1 MMNPSTSD
9 DFISANSNIGEI
21 SVGTVKIYPAITPGE
36 VKKSFR
42 KFITETGSN
51 IPWERIYLT
60 IGQYYL
66 HLYFNSGKLDS
77 LTLGLWKDEVYEYD
91 MEKVKA
97 LYAKLF
103 AEAEYFPWGT
113 AYIVNG
119 QCHDEPPG
127 ISIHFCLTKPDT
139 SSPSTRASRKSKF
152 KITFYSLPPLLLLF
166 AWLRPVNNGITRWL
180 IVFGTIGVLT
190 DMVFITDRLWRR
202 KRKLV
207 YIFLLAAVGLIAGL
221 LVPSLSSTPLFARL
235 RNQYVQELR
244 SYEGTRYLWGG
255 ENRFGI
261 DCSGLPRKAMRNAL
275 VITGLKNGNS
285 DFILSALKNWWFDA
299 SAKALSE
306 EYRNCVYPLN
316 VSGTVKDSPTY
327 FLQPGDLAITDDGVH
342 VMIYL
347 SPNEWISADPGQ
359 DKVVIEHPS
368 ESKNPWFTR
377 PVHFFRFRLFQ
388 NAEIRSGARTESMRT
403 AWQNF
408 LKGSQTGCCLS
419 TPDTYAKNPHWNVFV
434 SYGRD
439 YTLSFLAERLDSK
452 TATGQYFCG
461 LPKMNEGEVA
471 LVCLERISGKSILK
485 YSGNRSTLKKIIA
498 NADGLA
504 APYFYVVSE
513 ILKNPEAL
521 DAVRDYLL
529 ESERSV
535 AKP

>member
-1 MMNPSTSD
+1 MKMPE
-9 DFISANSNIGEI
+9 AIG
-21 SVGTVKIYPAITPGE
+21 KH
-36 VKKSFR
+36 
-42 KFITETGSN
+42 
-51 IPWERIYLT
+51 LT
-60 IGQYYL
+60 MIRL
-66 HLYFNSGKLDS
+66 
-77 LTLGLWKDEVYEYD
+77 LGIAPV
-91 MEKVKA
+91 
-97 LYAKLF
+97 
-103 AEAEYFPWGT
+103 
-113 AYIVNG
+113 I
-119 QCHDEPPG
+119 
-127 ISIHFCLTKPDT
+127 
-139 SSPSTRASRKSKF
+139 
-152 KITFYSLPPLLLLF
+152 LLL
-166 AWLRPVNNGITRWL
+166 AWLCPVNNGITRWL
-180 IVFGTIGVLT
+180 IVFATIGVLA
-190 DMVFITDRLWRR
+190 DIAFIADLLWRR
-202 KRKLV
+202 KRKWV
-207 YIFLLAAVGLIAGL
+207 YVFLLAAAGVIAGL
-221 LVPSLSSTPLFARL
+221 LAPGLSSTPLFARL

-306 EYRNCVYPLN
+306 GDRNYVYPLN
-316 VSGTVKDSPTY
+316 VSGMVKESPTY

-342 VMIYL
+342 VMVYL

-359 DKVVIEHPS
+359 GKVVIEHPS

-388 NAEIRSGARTESMRT
+388 NAAIRSGSRAESMKT
-403 AWQNF
+403 AWQTF
-408 LKGSQTGCCLS
+408 LRGSQSGCCLS

-439 YTLSFLAERLDSK
+439 YTLSFLAERLESQA
-452 TATGQYFCG
+452 ATGHFFCG

-471 LVCLERISGKSILK
+471 LVCLERISGKSIFK
-485 YSGNRSTLKKIIA
+485 YSGNSPALKKIIA
-498 NADGLA
+498 NSNGLA

-529 ESERSV
+529 ESEKSEV
-535 AKP
+535 KK

>member
-1 MMNPSTSD
+1 M
-9 DFISANSNIGEI
+9 
-21 SVGTVKIYPAITPGE
+21 KIPEAI
-36 VKKSFR
+36 KKR
-42 KFITETGSN
+42 WT
-51 IPWERIYLT
+51 
-60 IGQYYL
+60 
-66 HLYFNSGKLDS
+66 KLK
-77 LTLGLWKDEVYEYD
+77 LLGIAPV
-91 MEKVKA
+91 
-97 LYAKLF
+97 
-103 AEAEYFPWGT
+103 
-113 AYIVNG
+113 I
-119 QCHDEPPG
+119 
-127 ISIHFCLTKPDT
+127 
-139 SSPSTRASRKSKF
+139 
-152 KITFYSLPPLLLLF
+152 LLA
-166 AWLRPVNNGITRWL
+166 AWLWPVNNGITRWM
-180 IVFGTIGVLT
+180 IVFGAIGVLA
-190 DMVFITDRLWRR
+190 DVVFIVARLRR
-202 KRKLV
+202 MRWKWFYV
-207 YIFLLAAVGLIAGL
+207 FPLAVAGLIAGL
-221 LVPSLSSTPLFARL
+221 LMPSLSSTPLFARL

-244 SYEGTRYLWGG
+244 SYERTRYLWGG

-306 EYRNCVYPLN
+306 GDRNYVYPLN
-316 VSGTVKDSPTY
+316 VSGTVKESPTY

-342 VMIYL
+342 VMVYL

-359 DKVVIEHPS
+359 GRVVIEHPS

-388 NAEIRSGARTESMRT
+388 NAEIRSGAREESMKT

-452 TATGQYFCG
+452 TATGHFFCG

-529 ESERSV
+529 GAEKSE

>member
-1 MMNPSTSD
+1 M
-9 DFISANSNIGEI
+9 
-21 SVGTVKIYPAITPGE
+21 
-36 VKKSFR
+36 
-42 KFITETGSN
+42 
-51 IPWERIYLT
+51 
-60 IGQYYL
+60 
-66 HLYFNSGKLDS
+66 
-77 LTLGLWKDEVYEYD
+77 
-91 MEKVKA
+91 
-97 LYAKLF
+97 
-103 AEAEYFPWGT
+103 
-113 AYIVNG
+113 
-119 QCHDEPPG
+119 
-127 ISIHFCLTKPDT
+127 
-139 SSPSTRASRKSKF
+139 
-152 KITFYSLPPLLLLF
+152 LLLL
-166 AWLRPVNNGITRWL
+166 AWLWPVNNGITRWL
-180 IVFGTIGVLT
+180 IVFGAIGVLA

-202 KRKLV
+202 KRKWV
-207 YIFLLAAVGLIAGL
+207 YVFLLAAVGLIAGL

-235 RNQYVQELR
+235 RNQYVQELK

-261 DCSGLPRKAMRNAL
+261 DCSGLPRKVMRNAL

-306 EYRNCVYPLN
+306 GYRNCVYPLN

-359 DKVVIEHPS
+359 GKVVIEHPS

-377 PVHFFRFRLFQ
+377 PVHFFRFTLLE
-388 NAEIRSGARTESMRT
+388 NAEIRSGARAESMKT

-439 YTLSFLAERLDSK
+439 YTLSFLVERLESQA
-452 TATGQYFCG
+452 ATGHFFCG
-461 LPKMNEGEVA
+461 SPKMNEGEIA
-471 LVCLERISGKSILK
+471 LVCLERIPGKSILK
-485 YSGNRSTLKKIIA
+485 YSGNSPALKKIIV
-498 NADGLA
+498 NSNGLA

-529 ESERSV
+529 ESEKSE
-535 AKP
+535 AKK